1 MSRGKIVYK
10 VTVYPQKAPWR
21 IELMQ
26 LLHLISLNL
35 VINTYCVKNQKN
47 VYLNT
52 EIKFILKT
60 GK

>member
-10 VTVYPQKAPWR
+10 VTVCEQNPNWR
-21 IELMQ
+21 MELMQ
-26 LLHLISLNL
+26 ILHLNLIL
-35 VINTYCVKNQKN
+35 VINTYCVKKQKT

-52 EIKFILKT
+52 EIKFILIT

>member
-10 VTVYPQKAPWR
+10 VTVCAKNPYWGM
-21 IELMQ
+21 ELMQ
-26 LLHLISLNL
+26 VLHLNLIL
-35 VINTYCVKNQKN
+35 VINTYCVKTTKT

-52 EIKFILKT
+52 EIKFILIT

>member
-10 VTVYPQKAPWR
+10 VTICPQNPNWGM
-21 IELMQ
+21 ELMQ
-26 LLHLISLNL
+26 ILHFNLIL
-35 VINTYCVKNQKN
+35 VINTYCVKIKKT

-52 EIKFILKT
+52 EIKLNLIT

>member
-10 VTVYPQKAPWR
+10 VTVCEQNPYWR
-21 IELMQ
+21 MEFMQ
-26 LLHLISLNL
+26 ILHLNLIL
-35 VINTYCVKNQKN
+35 VINTYCLKIKKT

-52 EIKFILKT
+52 EIKFILIT

>member
-10 VTVYPQKAPWR
+10 VTVCEQNPSWR
-21 IELMQ
+21 MELMQ
-26 LLHLISLNL
+26 ILHLNLIL
-35 VINTYCVKNQKN
+35 VINTYCVKKEET

-52 EIKFILKT
+52 EIKFILIT